1 MERGGKRTRGALLG
15 VRLVPS
21 VLLPL
26 LPLLQL
32 AGGAPLGR
40 GLYPMPASVLQGRG
54 EAQAG
59 CPGLWQSP
67 PCLCYLD
74 RVVNA
79 ARGTWGNRGCRER
92 CVFTSRGRQL
102 SFLPRVPVPAP
113 GDPPPGH
120 GQQEGGCGWVQVGTA
135 LSSRGTLVLEA
146 ALRSALLALERALA
160 EQQLQRGACGLCA
173 PCLFPPCANLTRLCP
188 QIPPKTYPST
198 QETLPKHANVA
209 APSCPLPTRPKV
221 EPGVAQAEVGSRQGG
236 HGDAHGPAVLAAP
249 AVPPAVPPS
258 CQALL
263 DAQALP
269 ELPQRNWALSQA
281 CAPYQRLCPPEGAQ
295 HACAPLSARLCRHR
309 LQECRS
315 CGHRGDPQAN
325 ATAPRGRIMGGS
337 VAPQGAWP
345 WLVSVR
351 LHGEL
356 MCGGVLVGHS
366 WVLTAAHCF
375 TGNRNELAWTVVV
388 GDHELGKLD
397 VGERAVPVRRILPH
411 PKFNPKTFHGDL
423 ALLELAVPL
432 ALSPTVSPVCLPSGP
447 AEPSPGTACYIAG
460 WGSLYEEGPAANVV
474 MEARVPLLS
483 QETCRGAL
491 GRDMLT
497 NAMFCAGYLSGGIDS
512 CQGDSGGPLACQDPS
527 SHRFVLYGI
536 TSWGD
541 GCGERGKPGVYT
553 RVAAFADWLSL
564 QMDPAPGS
572 REPSCFDLLALA
584 QLPPEQQLPER
595 ARLCS
600 FYAGSCRAP
609 QGRAACARLSEETC
623 RARTRRCELHSYAQT
638 LVDLLR
644 QAGDFIRNQL
654 DFSFLTRA
662 LPQLLGKIYG
672 HLFPPRIRRDV
683 PDPAVAG
690 GQPSPTAEGPRRPP
704 TRQGAGWPP
713 PFSGL
718 FGAMGPRLQ
727 DWVEALRDMTEG
739 NPPAPTPDGGQ
750 LPEETWLFLQQ
761 GEEVVEELVGQ
772 GRAFLAQLRAE
783 LDLSTLLEA
792 TEPQWAPRELSGTPT
807 PSRSVLRG
815 KRELL
820 PTELPGVEEEEEAGA
835 GRGKCPAAPGHC
847 GMPHATSPASASHPG
862 PRAGC
867 PMLHPQSMGASPRAC
882 PGLNKSVVRVGA
894 VRELYAWVLQ
904 VPEPDLAMTFQ
915 EILVDLGSKNAK
927 GLYRAQVRAMVG
939 GRPTVFAGLVGLDS
953 DSLARSMPGLVA
965 LALEAL
971 KT

>member
-1 MERGGKRTRGALLG
+1 MLPARRPRRTKAALRPRLRPPRAPRPELASWRDINELACLCSPGPSLLPPPGGHCIYPSLLARLGHFGGSPLLPPFAHPRMERGGKRTRGALLG
-15 VRLVPS
+15 VCLVPP

-32 AGGAPLGR
+32 AGGAPLGQ
-40 GLYPMPASVLQGRG
+40 GLYPMPAGVLQ
-54 EAQAG
+54 
-59 CPGLWQSP
+59 
-67 PCLCYLD
+67 
-74 RVVNA
+74 
-79 ARGTWGNRGCRER
+79 
-92 CVFTSRGRQL
+92 
-102 SFLPRVPVPAP
+102 
-113 GDPPPGH
+113 
-120 GQQEGGCGWVQVGTA
+120 A

-160 EQQLQRGACGLCA
+160 EQQRQQGACGLCA
-173 PCLFPPCANLTRLCP
+173 PCLFPPCANLTRYCP
-188 QIPPKTYPST
+188 
-198 QETLPKHANVA
+198 
-209 APSCPLPTRPKV
+209 PL
-221 EPGVAQAEVGSRQGG
+221 
-236 HGDAHGPAVLAAP
+236 
-249 AVPPAVPPS
+249 AVPPAVPPV

-295 HACAPLSARLCRHR
+295 HACAQLSARLCRHR
-309 LQECRS
+309 LQECQMAAAAPDPDAPAEAAMPGS
-315 CGHRGDPQAN
+315 CGHRGGPQAN

-337 VAPQGAWP
+337 VAPRGAWP

-356 MCGGVLVGHS
+356 MCGGVLVGRS

-375 TGNRNELAWTVVV
+375 AGNQNELAWTVVV
-388 GDHELGKLD
+388 GDHELGKLGA
-397 VGERAVPVRRILPH
+397 GERAVPVRRILPH

-423 ALLELAVPL
+423 ALLELAVTL
-432 ALSPTVSPVCLPSGP
+432 APSPTVSPVCLPSGP
-447 AEPSPGTACYIAG
+447 AEPSPGTTCYIAG
-460 WGSLYEEGPAANVV
+460 WGSLYEEGPAADVV
-474 MEARVPLLS
+474 MEAQVPLLS
-483 QETCRGAL
+483 QETCQGAL
-491 GRDMLT
+491 GRDLLT
-497 NAMFCAGYLSGGIDS
+497 STMFCAGYLSGGIDS

-527 SHRFVLYGI
+527 SHRFILYGI

-584 QLPPEQQLPER
+584 QLPPERQPPER
-595 ARLCS
+595 ARLCA
-600 FYAGSCRAP
+600 FYAGSCQAP
-609 QGRAACARLSEETC
+609 QGRAACTRMAEETC

-644 QAGDFIRNQL
+644 RAGDFIRNQF

-672 HLFPPRIRRDV
+672 HLFPPRVRRDAPGTLPAGPPRAHLGSHQSLLCRWPGYQQPALAPPWGSPTSRPSCPLLV
-683 PDPAVAG
+683 PTGPAVAG
-690 GQPSPTAEGPRRPP
+690 GQPSPTAEGPQRPP
-704 TRQGAGWPP
+704 PRRGAGQLP
-713 PFSGL
+713 PFAGL
-718 FGAMGPRLQ
+718 FRAVGPRLQ
-727 DWVEALRDMTEG
+727 DWVEALRAMAG
-739 NPPAPTPDGGQ
+739 GSPPAPTPDGGL
-750 LPEETWLFLQQ
+750 LPGETWLFLQQ

-783 LDLSTLLEA
+783 LDLGIPLEA
-792 TEPQWAPRELSGTPT
+792 MELRRAPGELTGTPMPSWSAPRE
-807 PSRSVLRG
+807 
-815 KRELL
+815 KRELV
-820 PTELPGVEEEEEAGA
+820 PTELPEVEEEEAGA
-835 GRGKCPAAPGHC
+835 GR
-847 GMPHATSPASASHPG
+847 
-862 PRAGC
+862 
-867 PMLHPQSMGASPRAC
+867 AC
-882 PGLNKSVVRVGA
+882 PGLNESAVRVGA
-894 VRELYAWVLQ
+894 VWELYAWVLR

-927 GLYRAQVRAMVG
+927 GLYRAQVRATVG
-939 GRPTVFAGLVGLDS
+939 GRPTAFTGLVGLES

>member
-1 MERGGKRTRGALLG
+1 MLPARRPRRTKAALRPRLRPPRAPRPELASWRDINELACLCSPGPSLLPPPGGHCIYPSLLARLGHFGGSPLLPPFARPGMERGGKRTRGALPG
-15 VRLVPS
+15 VCLVPP

-32 AGGAPLGR
+32 AGGAPLGQ
-40 GLYPMPASVLQGRG
+40 GLYPMPAGVLQ
-54 EAQAG
+54 
-59 CPGLWQSP
+59 
-67 PCLCYLD
+67 
-74 RVVNA
+74 
-79 ARGTWGNRGCRER
+79 
-92 CVFTSRGRQL
+92 
-102 SFLPRVPVPAP
+102 
-113 GDPPPGH
+113 
-120 GQQEGGCGWVQVGTA
+120 A

-160 EQQLQRGACGLCA
+160 EQQRQQGACGLCA
-173 PCLFPPCANLTRLCP
+173 PCLFPPCANLTRYCP
-188 QIPPKTYPST
+188 
-198 QETLPKHANVA
+198 
-209 APSCPLPTRPKV
+209 PL
-221 EPGVAQAEVGSRQGG
+221 
-236 HGDAHGPAVLAAP
+236 

-295 HACAPLSARLCRHR
+295 HACAQLSARLCRHR
-309 LQECRS
+309 LQECRMAAAAPDPDAPAEVAMPGS
-315 CGHRGDPQAN
+315 CGHRGGPQAN
-325 ATAPRGRIMGGS
+325 TTAPRGRIMGGS
-337 VAPQGAWP
+337 VAPRGAWP

-356 MCGGVLVGHS
+356 MCGGVLVGRS

-375 TGNRNELAWTVVV
+375 AGNQNELAWTVVV
-388 GDHELGKLD
+388 GDHELGKLGA
-397 VGERAVPVRRILPH
+397 GERAVPVRRILPH

-423 ALLELAVPL
+423 ALLELAVTL
-432 ALSPTVSPVCLPSGP
+432 APSPTVSPVCLPSGP
-447 AEPSPGTACYIAG
+447 TEPSPGTTCYIAG
-460 WGSLYEEGPAANVV
+460 WGSLYEEGPAADVV

-483 QETCRGAL
+483 QETCQGAL
-491 GRDMLT
+491 GRDLLT
-497 NAMFCAGYLSGGIDS
+497 STMFCAGYLSGGIDS

-527 SHRFVLYGI
+527 SHRFILYGI

-553 RVAAFADWLSL
+553 RVAAFVDWLSL

-584 QLPPEQQLPER
+584 QLPPERQPLER
-595 ARLCS
+595 ARLCA
-600 FYAGSCRAP
+600 FYAGSCQSP
-609 QGRAACARLSEETC
+609 QGRAACTRMAEETC

-644 QAGDFIRNQL
+644 RAGDFIRNQF
-654 DFSFLTRA
+654 DFSFLTRT

-672 HLFPPRIRRDV
+672 HLFPPRVRRDA
-683 PDPAVAG
+683 PGPAVAG
-690 GQPSPTAEGPRRPP
+690 GQPSPTAEGPQRPP
-704 TRQGAGWPP
+704 PSLKHWSPALPATRAHAEGGGHGPPGCPGPSRWGAGQPP
-713 PFSGL
+713 PFAGL
-718 FGAMGPRLQ
+718 FRAVGPRLQ
-727 DWVEALRDMTEG
+727 DWVEALRAMVG
-739 NPPAPTPDGGQ
+739 GSPLAPTLDEGQ
-750 LPEETWLFLQQ
+750 LPGETWLFLQQ

-783 LDLSTLLEA
+783 LDLGTPLEA
-792 TEPQWAPRELSGTPT
+792 MELQIAPGELTGTPMPSWSVPRE
-807 PSRSVLRG
+807 
-815 KRELL
+815 KRELV
-820 PTELPGVEEEEEAGA
+820 PTELPEVEEEEAGA
-835 GRGKCPAAPGHC
+835 GR
-847 GMPHATSPASASHPG
+847 
-862 PRAGC
+862 
-867 PMLHPQSMGASPRAC
+867 AC
-882 PGLNKSVVRVGA
+882 PGLNESVVRVGA
-894 VRELYAWVLQ
+894 VWELYAWVLR

-927 GLYRAQVRAMVG
+927 GLYRAQVRATVG
-939 GRPTVFAGLVGLDS
+939 GRPTAFTGLVGLES

>member
-1 MERGGKRTRGALLG
+1 MLPARRPRRTKAALRPRLRPPRAPRPELASWRDINELACLCSPGPSLLPPPGGHCIYPSLLARLGHFGGSPLLPPFARPGMERGGKRTRGALPG
-15 VRLVPS
+15 VCLVPP

-32 AGGAPLGR
+32 AGGAPLGQ
-40 GLYPMPASVLQGRG
+40 GLYPMPAGVLQ
-54 EAQAG
+54 
-59 CPGLWQSP
+59 
-67 PCLCYLD
+67 
-74 RVVNA
+74 
-79 ARGTWGNRGCRER
+79 
-92 CVFTSRGRQL
+92 
-102 SFLPRVPVPAP
+102 
-113 GDPPPGH
+113 
-120 GQQEGGCGWVQVGTA
+120 A

-160 EQQLQRGACGLCA
+160 EQQRQQGACGLCA
-173 PCLFPPCANLTRLCP
+173 PCLFPPCANLTRYCP
-188 QIPPKTYPST
+188 
-198 QETLPKHANVA
+198 
-209 APSCPLPTRPKV
+209 PL
-221 EPGVAQAEVGSRQGG
+221 
-236 HGDAHGPAVLAAP
+236 

-295 HACAPLSARLCRHR
+295 HACAQLSARLCRHR
-309 LQECRS
+309 LQECRMAAAAPDPDAPAEVAMPGS
-315 CGHRGDPQAN
+315 CGHRGGPQAN
-325 ATAPRGRIMGGS
+325 TTAPRGRIMGGS
-337 VAPQGAWP
+337 VAPRGAWP

-356 MCGGVLVGHS
+356 MCGGVLVGRS

-375 TGNRNELAWTVVV
+375 AGNQNELAWTVVV
-388 GDHELGKLD
+388 GDHELGKLGA
-397 VGERAVPVRRILPH
+397 GERAVPVRRILPH

-423 ALLELAVPL
+423 ALLELAVTL
-432 ALSPTVSPVCLPSGP
+432 APSPTVSPVCLPSGP
-447 AEPSPGTACYIAG
+447 TEPSPGTTCYIAG
-460 WGSLYEEGPAANVV
+460 WGSLYEEGPAADVV

-483 QETCRGAL
+483 QETCQGAL
-491 GRDMLT
+491 GRDLLT
-497 NAMFCAGYLSGGIDS
+497 STMFCAGYLSGGIDS

-527 SHRFVLYGI
+527 SHRFILYGI

-553 RVAAFADWLSL
+553 RVAAFVDWLSL

-584 QLPPEQQLPER
+584 QLPPERQPLER
-595 ARLCS
+595 ARLCA
-600 FYAGSCRAP
+600 FYAGSCQSP
-609 QGRAACARLSEETC
+609 QGRAACTRMAEETC

-644 QAGDFIRNQL
+644 RAGDFIRNQF
-654 DFSFLTRA
+654 DFSFLTRT

-672 HLFPPRIRRDV
+672 HLFPPRVRRDA
-683 PDPAVAG
+683 PGPAVAG
-690 GQPSPTAEGPRRPP
+690 GQPSPTAEGPQRPP
-704 TRQGAGWPP
+704 PRWGAGQPP
-713 PFSGL
+713 PFAGL
-718 FGAMGPRLQ
+718 FRAVGPRLQ
-727 DWVEALRDMTEG
+727 DWVEALRAMVG
-739 NPPAPTPDGGQ
+739 GSPLAPTLDEGQ
-750 LPEETWLFLQQ
+750 LPGETWLFLQQ

-783 LDLSTLLEA
+783 LDLGTPLEA
-792 TEPQWAPRELSGTPT
+792 MELQIAPGELTGTPMPSWSVPRE
-807 PSRSVLRG
+807 
-815 KRELL
+815 KRELV
-820 PTELPGVEEEEEAGA
+820 PTELPEVEEEEAGA
-835 GRGKCPAAPGHC
+835 GR
-847 GMPHATSPASASHPG
+847 
-862 PRAGC
+862 
-867 PMLHPQSMGASPRAC
+867 AC
-882 PGLNKSVVRVGA
+882 PGLNESVVRVGA
-894 VRELYAWVLQ
+894 VWELYAWVLR

-927 GLYRAQVRAMVG
+927 GLYRAQVRATVG
-939 GRPTVFAGLVGLDS
+939 GRPTAFTGLVGLES